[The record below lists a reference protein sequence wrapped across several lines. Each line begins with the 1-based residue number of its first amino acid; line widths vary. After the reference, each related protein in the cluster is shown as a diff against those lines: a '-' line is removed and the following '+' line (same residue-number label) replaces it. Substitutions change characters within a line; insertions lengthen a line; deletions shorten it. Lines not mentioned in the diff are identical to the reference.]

1 MNEEKTLEIKVM
13 DGSGHSNIEG
23 PVSDMLARIKAEM
36 VGTTYPG
43 AKIDP
48 VTGNPVIAEG
58 GRWLRFVDKD
68 TNSSRVISDPDEL
81 SGLRHSIIESTSLM
95 LMANVQGGRA
105 RLRK

>member
-13 DGSGHSNIEG
+13 DGSGHSNIKG
-23 PVSDMLARIKAEM
+23 PAGDMLARIKAEM

-58 GRWLRFVDKD
+58 GRWLRYVDKD

-81 SGLRHSIIESTSLM
+81 NGLSNNIIESTSLM
-95 LMANVQGGRA
+95 LMANVQGGQPP
-105 RLRK
+105 LLK